1 MVPRRPSPRTARL
14 PGCGP
19 GWAKFSEVSGRP
31 GDGAAGP
38 PRARSRAPPVASA
51 PRVVSATHAPCASAQ
66 GVGLTKTIA
75 LELAKRGITV
85 NAVAPGARETPL
97 NTQAWDDQVR
107 ETYRRRIGPGRIGT
121 VEEVADVV
129 VFLAVRVPVHH
140 RARDH
145 RGRRPHHQL
154 ECRPCGHRPG
164 VEGGPGF
171 RSGRWHGGQV
181 SGPCGRFCLGS
192 KNLPGAF

>member
-85 NAVAPGARETPL
+85 NAVAPGAIETPL

-129 VFLAVRVPVHH
+129 VFLGPYACRYITGPEIIVDGGLTTNWNVDHVDTGPV
-140 RARDH
+140 
-145 RGRRPHHQL
+145 
-154 ECRPCGHRPG
+154 
-164 VEGGPGF
+164 
-171 RSGRWHGGQV
+171 
-181 SGPCGRFCLGS
+181 
-192 KNLPGAF
+192 